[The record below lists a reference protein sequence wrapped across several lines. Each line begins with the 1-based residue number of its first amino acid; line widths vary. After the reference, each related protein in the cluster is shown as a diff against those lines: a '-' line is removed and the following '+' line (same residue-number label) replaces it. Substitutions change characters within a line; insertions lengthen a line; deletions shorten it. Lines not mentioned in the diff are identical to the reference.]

1 MVRPGPTTGSGVF
14 GIRSAQSGD
23 IGTAV
28 AALGSAFAHDPLM
41 LYLFAEHPTDV
52 RAGAMDFFSI
62 LFAARIALNMQAYVL
77 HQAGEVR
84 GAVMGYDT
92 SRPAWPSAITAR
104 WNRFE
109 AGIPGF
115 AARLAA
121 YDRICAAHEPGE
133 GHYYLG
139 VIGVDLTLQG
149 QGGGRALLDAFCARS
164 SADPGSRGVYLDT
177 ANPASLQF
185 YHNNGFELRGEGS
198 LDGATIWCVYKR
210 T

>member
-62 LFAARIALNMQAYVL
+62 LFAARIALNMPAYVL

-104 WNRFE
+104 WNQFE
-109 AGIPGF
+109 SRIPGF
-115 AARLAA
+115 TARLAA
-121 YDRICAAHEPGE
+121 YDRICTAHEPGE
-133 GHYYLG
+133 AHYYLG
-139 VIGVDLTLQG
+139 VIGVDPTLQG
-149 QGGGRALLDAFCARS
+149 QGGGRAMLDAFCARS
-164 SADPGSRGVYLDT
+164 SADPASRGVYLDT

-185 YHNNGFELRGEGS
+185 YYNNGFELRGEGR
-198 LDGATIWCVYKR
+198 LNGATIWCVYKR